1 MKKRYLNGLAWVRN
15 FEKVAGGIKRPS
27 AAKAEVEDMPV
38 IAAVNRCATQRQEKS
53 RMFSRIAKSAGST
66 CRQQVPHPRFARV
79 WNAKGLG
86 CCFAAI
92 GLSALLLFTAACNE
106 GKADPKA
113 EAPPQATVEA
123 DLDANNFKVDHPEQ
137 FPLATAVEHKEA
149 PALNVTGVVQP
160 DINRA
165 VPVISVAAGR
175 VVEIKARLGDVVQK
189 GQLLMKVRSN
199 DVSGAYQ
206 TYLKAENDERLA
218 RIQLE
223 RQQLLYDKG
232 AVAKS
237 VLEQAEDA
245 EQDAKVDLNAATEQ
259 LRLLGIDKDHP
270 SGIVDI
276 TAPISGVITD
286 QQVTNASGVQG
297 LGSPN
302 PFTISD
308 LSYVWIVCDVYEN
321 DIDAVR
327 VGEYADIHLNAYPGK
342 VLKGRIDNIL
352 PVLDPT
358 MHTAKVRLE
367 VPNPGLMRVGMFVTA
382 TFYGKQAE
390 MRAAV
395 PAAAI
400 LHLHDCEWVYT
411 PVSPGH
417 FRRLEVVTGSMLPG
431 NRQEI
436 VSGIKAG
443 DQVVSN
449 ALVLQNTLEN
459 K

>member
-1 MKKRYLNGLAWVRN
+1 MKSGWIKTELVEQVKFTLPAVVVGSASLRLAGRTKASVATCAVVALGL
-15 FEKVAGGIKRPS
+15 FF
-27 AAKAEVEDMPV
+27 
-38 IAAVNRCATQRQEKS
+38 AV
-53 RMFSRIAKSAGST
+53 
-66 CRQQVPHPRFARV
+66 
-79 WNAKGLG
+79 G
-86 CCFAAI
+86 C
-92 GLSALLLFTAACNE
+92 ND

-113 EAPPQATVEA
+113 EAPPPATVEA

-137 FPLATAVEHKEA
+137 FPLVTAVEHKEA

-189 GQLLMKVRSN
+189 GQLLLKVRSN

-223 RQQLLYDKG
+223 RQQILYDKG

-237 VLEQAEDA
+237 ALEQAETA
-245 EQDAKVDLNAATEQ
+245 ENDAKVDLNAATEQ

-308 LSYVWIVCDVYEN
+308 LSYV
-321 DIDAVR
+321 
-327 VGEYADIHLNAYPGK
+327 
-342 VLKGRIDNIL
+342 
-352 PVLDPT
+352 
-358 MHTAKVRLE
+358 
-367 VPNPGLMRVGMFVTA
+367 
-382 TFYGKQAE
+382 
-390 MRAAV
+390 
-395 PAAAI
+395 
-400 LHLHDCEWVYT
+400 
-411 PVSPGH
+411 
-417 FRRLEVVTGSMLPG
+417 
-431 NRQEI
+431 
-436 VSGIKAG
+436 
-443 DQVVSN
+443 
-449 ALVLQNTLEN
+449 
-459 K
+459 